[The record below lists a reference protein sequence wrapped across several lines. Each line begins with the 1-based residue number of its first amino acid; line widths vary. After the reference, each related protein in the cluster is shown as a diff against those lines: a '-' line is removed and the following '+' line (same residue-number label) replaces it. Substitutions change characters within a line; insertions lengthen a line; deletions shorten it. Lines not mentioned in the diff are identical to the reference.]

1 MRKQQDNNYKLI
13 VDKLI
18 ILCYNMFEIKEKKNL
33 IKPKNKYK
41 GENYGLNKRRNKKSN
56 YRIRR

>member
-1 MRKQQDNNYKLI
+1 MHQQQDNNFKNKI

-18 ILCYNMFEIKEKKNL
+18 ILCYNNFEVKGSD
-33 IKPKNKYK
+33 KPLNKNKKINYK

-56 YRIRR
+56 Y